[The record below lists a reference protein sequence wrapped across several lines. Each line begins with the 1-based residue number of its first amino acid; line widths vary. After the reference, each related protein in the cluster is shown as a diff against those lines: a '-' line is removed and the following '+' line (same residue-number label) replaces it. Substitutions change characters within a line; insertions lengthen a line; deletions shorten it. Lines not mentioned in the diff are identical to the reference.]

1 MSISKREKILILIL
15 LVIALFCLYYFFF
28 FKPYMDDIS
37 EINNNIT
44 ESEVQVLTN
53 RQLMSTENTLAAE
66 IEEKTAQLETL
77 SANITQGFDQ
87 PPLLVYL
94 DQTINRYGTKIT
106 YLFSQVKQM
115 GELYACPVTVV
126 MKADYDGIKKI
137 LTAFSEGEYF
147 VKVTGLIVSAFDTDL
162 APQTAAPPEEEPEET
177 SAEPSSENLLSV
189 TLYLELYSLLGEIPP
204 DTAYDFS
211 DGYRFDTDVFQ

>member
-1 MSISKREKILILIL
+1 MSISKREKMLILIL
-15 LVIALFCLYYFFF
+15 LIVAVFCLYYFFF
-28 FKPYMDDIS
+28 YKPYMDDIS
-37 EINNNIT
+37 DLNKSIAD
-44 ESEVQVLTN
+44 SEAQILSN
-53 RQLMSTENTLAAE
+53 RQLVTTENALIDE
-66 IEEKTAQLETL
+66 MNEKTDQLKTL
-77 SANITQGFDQ
+77 SVSITQGFDQ
-87 PPLLVYL
+87 PPMLVYL

-106 YLFSQVKQM
+106 YLFSEVQQL
-115 GELYACPVTVV
+115 GELYVCPLTVI

-147 VKVTGLIVSAFDTDL
+147 VKVTGLVVAAFDTDL
-162 APQTAAPPEEEPEET
+162 APQTAAPLEEEPEET